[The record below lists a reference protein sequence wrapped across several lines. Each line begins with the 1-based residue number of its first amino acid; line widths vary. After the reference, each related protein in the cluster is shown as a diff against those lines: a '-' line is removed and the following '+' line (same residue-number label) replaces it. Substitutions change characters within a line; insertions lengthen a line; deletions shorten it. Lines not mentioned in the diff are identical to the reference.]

1 MKLTI
6 NINKPQCRIYWAV
19 MGSDCD
25 YFEQYPEN
33 LDYIHAN
40 NINRI
45 RDVYRFD
52 YAIYILL
59 SCDRKFRETMLESDD
74 TWKVEYIT
82 STYKGE
88 TEIEMSDYETFQE
101 SLISILHDEKWIAD
115 LDVFNFISAMVK
127 SGKLELTK
135 EENTILNN
143 EQEAQEDWRE
153 DAEHD
158 YQRILRGSL

>member
-25 YFEQYPEN
+25 FFEQYPET
-33 LDYIHAN
+33 LGYIHAN

-45 RDVYRFD
+45 RPAYRFD
-52 YAIYILL
+52 YAIYLLL
-59 SCDRKFRETMLESDD
+59 SCDKKFRETMLESDD

-88 TEIEMSDYETFQE
+88 TEIDIADYEAFQDN
-101 SLISILHDEKWIAD
+101 LLTILHDEKWIAD
-115 LDVFNFISAMVK
+115 SDVFDFISAMVK
-127 SGKLELTK
+127 ADKLYLTK
-135 EENTILNN
+135 EDKEVYDNV
-143 EQEAQEDWRE
+143 
-153 DAEHD
+153 
-158 YQRILRGSL
+158 